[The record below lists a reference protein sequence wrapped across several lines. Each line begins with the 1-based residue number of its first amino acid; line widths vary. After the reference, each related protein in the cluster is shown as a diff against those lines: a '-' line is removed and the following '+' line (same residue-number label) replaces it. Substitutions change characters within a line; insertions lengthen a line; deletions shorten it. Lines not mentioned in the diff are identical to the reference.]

1 MTLSMKESKNVKFT
15 AVFECVSG
23 ISKELP
29 SVEENELNSAESD
42 LEVI

>member
-1 MTLSMKESKNVKFT
+1 MTLRMKESKNVKFT

-29 SVEENELNSAESD
+29 AVEENEPVNAESD
-42 LEVI
+42 LEVF